1 MITSPLPFPPA
12 PFYRLRIPHLIMLI
26 RNISDTALLA
36 AVYRARETERA
47 DALFRDPYARR
58 LAGERGEQIARSL
71 VFSEKNAWSWFART
85 YLFDQFIA
93 RCLQEGCDLVVNLAA
108 GLDARPY
115 RLTLPATLKW
125 VEVDLPDI
133 TDYKEEILGDEKPSC
148 ALERVRLDL
157 ADVNDRSKLF
167 HRLAADSRKAL
178 IISEGLILYLT
189 ADQVGSL
196 AKDLRSHEPF
206 RYWLFDLAS
215 PALLR
220 LLQKKMGKP
229 LEDAAAPLKFAP
241 AEGPEFF
248 TRFGWKPIDV
258 RSMFHTAGSLKRLP
272 LLMTLLYHLQRSE
285 TFQAKRPWSG
295 ACLLERS

>member
-1 MITSPLPFPPA
+1 
-12 PFYRLRIPHLIMLI
+12 MLI

-47 DALFRDPYARR
+47 DALFRDPFARR

-71 VFSEKNAWSWFART
+71 VFSEKNAWSWFTRT
-85 YLFDQFIA
+85 YLFDQSIV

-115 RLTLPATLKW
+115 RMALPASLKW

-133 TDYKEEILGDEKPSC
+133 TDYKEEILRDEKPSC
-148 ALERVRLDL
+148 VLERVRLDL
-157 ADVNDRSKLF
+157 AEVNGRRRLF
-167 HRLAADSRKAL
+167 RRLAAESRKAL
-178 IISEGLILYLT
+178 IISEGLVLYLT
-189 ADQVGSL
+189 ADEVESL
-196 AKDLRSHEPF
+196 AKDLASPEPF
-206 RYWLFDLAS
+206 RYWLLDLAS
-215 PALLR
+215 PALLK

-229 LEDAAAPLKFAP
+229 LEAAAAPLKFAP

-248 TRFGWKPIDV
+248 GEFGWKPIGV

-272 LLMTLLYHLQRSE
+272 LMMSFFYHLQKSE
-285 TFQAKRPWSG
+285 EFQAKRPWAG
-295 ACLLERS
+295 ACLLERSSDAE

>member
-1 MITSPLPFPPA
+1 
-12 PFYRLRIPHLIMLI
+12 MLI

-47 DALFRDPYARR
+47 DGLFRDPYARR

-71 VFSEKNAWSWFART
+71 VFSEKNAWSWLART

-115 RLTLPATLKW
+115 RLTLPPSLKW
-125 VEVDLPDI
+125 IEVDLPDI

-148 ALERVRLDL
+148 ELERVRLDL
-157 ADVNDRSKLF
+157 ANVNERSKLF
-167 HRLAADSRKAL
+167 QRLAADSRKAL

-229 LEDAAAPLKFAP
+229 LEAAAAPLKFAP
-241 AEGPEFF
+241 PEGPDFF
-248 TRFGWKPIDV
+248 AEFGWKPIAV
-258 RSMFHTAGSLKRLP
+258 RSKFHAAGSLKRLP

-295 ACLLERS
+295 ACLFERS